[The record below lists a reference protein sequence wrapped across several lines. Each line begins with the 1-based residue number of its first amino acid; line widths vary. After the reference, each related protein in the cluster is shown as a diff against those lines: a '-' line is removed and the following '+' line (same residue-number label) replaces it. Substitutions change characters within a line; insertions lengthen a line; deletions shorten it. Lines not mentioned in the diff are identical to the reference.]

1 MIDPNSPINNSP
13 NNILGPPPGFATDKL
28 TPSGG
33 DATKGP
39 SSITLGPQTT
49 NNSSVPLSDP
59 SALTAP
65 TAQQFSGLSNVSKPA
80 QPAPI
85 PSTAP
90 TTGWGSMGTWSKP
103 HGTW

>member
-1 MIDPNSPINNSP
+1 MAYDPNNP
-13 NNILGPPPGFATDKL
+13 NGV
-28 TPSGG
+28 
-33 DATKGP
+33 GP
-39 SSITLGPQTT
+39 SSITLGPQTA

-65 TAQQFSGLSNVSKPA
+65 TAQQFSGLSNVKPT
-80 QPAPI
+80 PI
-85 PSTAP
+85 PATAP

>member
-1 MIDPNSPINNSP
+1 MIIDPNNP
-13 NNILGPPPGFATDKL
+13 NGV
-28 TPSGG
+28 
-33 DATKGP
+33 GP
-39 SSITLGPQTT
+39 SSITLGPQTA